1 MLDATKTVREFAVQL
16 PQAPR
21 LFEKLGIDYC
31 CGGGKSLTDAC
42 EAANLHVDEVLRQ
55 LDTTAAPQTSTDDW
69 RNADLADLIEHI
81 VTKHHGYIKQELPR
95 LEALMNKVATKHGPK
110 HPELLQIQDL
120 LSSVGAE
127 LTSHLMKEEQILFPY
142 VADCERAIRGS
153 QRLRSPMFGS
163 VRNPIHMMELEHDS
177 AGDAMKQ
184 MRELTNGFTAPEEGC
199 MSFKALYQGLN
210 EFESD
215 LHQHVH
221 LENNI
226 LFPRAI
232 ELESRGR

>member
-1 MLDATKTVREFAVQL
+1 MLDATKTVREFAVQM

-42 EAANLHVDEVLRQ
+42 AAANLRVDEVLSQ
-55 LDTTAAPQTSTDDW
+55 LGAAATPQAINADW
-69 RNADLADLIEHI
+69 RTADLADLIEHI
-81 VTKHHGYIKQELPR
+81 VTRHHGYIKQELPR
-95 LEALMNKVATKHGPK
+95 LEALMNKVASKHGPK
-110 HPELLQIQDL
+110 HTELLELQDL
-120 LSSVGAE
+120 LAGVAAE

-142 VADCERAIRGS
+142 VIDCEQAVRDS
-153 QRLRSPMFGS
+153 HRLRPPMFGS

-177 AGDAMKQ
+177 AGDAMKR
-184 MRELTNGFTAPEEGC
+184 MREITSGFTAPEDGC

-210 EFESD
+210 EFEAD
-215 LHQHVH
+215 LHQHIH